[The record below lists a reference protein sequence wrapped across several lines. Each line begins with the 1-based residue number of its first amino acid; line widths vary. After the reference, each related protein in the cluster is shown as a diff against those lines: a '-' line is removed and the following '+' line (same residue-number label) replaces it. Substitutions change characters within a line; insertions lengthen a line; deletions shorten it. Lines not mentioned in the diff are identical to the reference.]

1 MTGNNSIRKDIHT
14 MEKFFAKYKE
24 NNNEILIF
32 DSETARDAWVNY
44 NDEFSQT
51 MGTTAENAF
60 FKRQA
65 ITEKKALALAGNAFD
80 NRDNYYLNEIDNCVV
95 ICFPS
100 RIAKEVLESH
110 RYKILCD
117 KFSELQNAIN
127 NAQ

>member
-1 MTGNNSIRKDIHT
+1 MKR
-14 MEKFFAKYKE
+14 FFAKFKE

-65 ITEKKALALAGNAFD
+65 ITEKKALVLAGNAFD
-80 NRDNYYLNEIDNCVV
+80 DRDNYYLNKIDNCVV
-95 ICFPS
+95 ICLPS

-117 KFSELQNAIN
+117 KFSELKNAIN

>member
-1 MTGNNSIRKDIHT
+1 

-60 FKRQA
+60 LKRQA

-80 NRDNYYLNEIDNCVV
+80 NKDNYYLNEIDNCIV
-95 ICFPS
+95 ICFAS

-110 RYKILCD
+110 RCKILID
-117 KFSELQNAIN
+117 KFSELKDAIN
-127 NAQ
+127 SAQ

>member
-1 MTGNNSIRKDIHT
+1 MQR
-14 MEKFFAKYKE
+14 FFAKFKK

-44 NDEFSQT
+44 NDDFSQT
-51 MGTTAENAF
+51 MGTTVENAF

-80 NRDNYYLNEIDNCVV
+80 NRDNYYLNAIDNCIV
-95 ICFPS
+95 IYFPS

-117 KFSELQNAIN
+117 KFSELKDAIN
-127 NAQ
+127 SAQ

>member
-1 MTGNNSIRKDIHT
+1 MTGNNSPRKDIHT
-14 MEKFFAKYKE
+14 MKRFFAKFKE

-65 ITEKKALALAGNAFD
+65 ITEKKDL
-80 NRDNYYLNEIDNCVV
+80 YLPAMLLMTEIIIV
-95 ICFPS
+95 
-100 RIAKEVLESH
+100 
-110 RYKILCD
+110 
-117 KFSELQNAIN
+117 
-127 NAQ
+127 